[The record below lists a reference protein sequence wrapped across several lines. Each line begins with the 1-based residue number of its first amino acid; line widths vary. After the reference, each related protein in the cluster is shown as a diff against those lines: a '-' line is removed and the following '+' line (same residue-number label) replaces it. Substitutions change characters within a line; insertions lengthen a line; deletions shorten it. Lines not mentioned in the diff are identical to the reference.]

1 MSRHPLRTA
10 ALVAGPVALTLA
22 LTACGSSQTDTP
34 STPDTPQV
42 SVVASTDA
50 WGAVARAVGGNLVQV
65 ESIIDSPGVDPHG
78 YEATPADATTVG
90 DAQLIVR
97 NGGGYDAFMT
107 DLVGASTGNAPVID
121 AVEVSGGDGGH
132 EHEHGG
138 EAAAGHEGE
147 GGHEH
152 EGEAAAG
159 HEHQHGTGNEH
170 VWYNLTAVQQVAD
183 ALAQQLTTIDPAH
196 TDYYDTNAEAL
207 RGGLQQLT
215 SKATDIG
222 RTHPGARVAV
232 TEPVP
237 EHLLHTAGVENVT
250 PPEFTSA
257 VEEGND
263 PPAAVVAR
271 TLDLFRAQPPVDA
284 LVVNS
289 QTGSTSTD
297 QVRTAAEEAGVPV
310 VEMSET
316 LPDGVDDYV
325 LWMNAN
331 LDQLRAALDR

>member
-10 ALVAGPVALTLA
+10 ALVAGPVALTLV

-50 WGAVARAVGGNLVQV
+50 WGSVARAVGGNLVQV

-121 AVEVSGGDGGH
+121 AVEVSGGGGGHEHGPAEQGSAEQGSGEHEHEHEGAAGH
-132 EHEHGG
+132 EHEHG
-138 EAAAGHEGE
+138 AV
-147 GGHEH
+147 
-152 EGEAAAG
+152 
-159 HEHQHGTGNEH
+159 NEH
-170 VWYNLTAVQQVAD
+170 VWYDLTAVQQVAD
-183 ALAQQLTTIDPAH
+183 AVAQQLTTIDPAH
-196 TDYYDTNAEAL
+196 ADYYDTNVEAL

-222 RTHPGARVAV
+222 GTHPGARVAV

-237 EHLLHTAGVENVT
+237 EHLLHTVGVQNVT

-257 VEEGND
+257 VEEGSD

-289 QTGSTSTD
+289 QTGSASTD

-325 LWMNAN
+325 LWMNTN